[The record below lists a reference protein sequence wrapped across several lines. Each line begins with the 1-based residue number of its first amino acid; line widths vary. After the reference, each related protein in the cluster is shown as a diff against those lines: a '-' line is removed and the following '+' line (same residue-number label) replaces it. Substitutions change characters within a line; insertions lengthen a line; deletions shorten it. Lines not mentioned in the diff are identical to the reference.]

1 VKQKSLAQYCDPGS
15 FFMCRGYS
23 PITRQYNQIITGFA
37 RIALLPGYL
46 DNK

>member
-1 VKQKSLAQYCDPGS
+1 
-15 FFMCRGYS
+15 MCRDYS
-23 PITRQYNQIITGFA
+23 PITRQYNQLIAGFM